1 MLTEKSDRSSFEQFR
16 SSTCHTF
23 KDLIDWIH
31 TYYEKKWCR
40 ESICLLAMLNQ
51 LSALNGIPLFS
62 NYNILSAKLMPPY
75 PSEVLLLC
83 GLLHSDPSMADAI
96 EKHPIS

>member
-1 MLTEKSDRSSFEQFR
+1 
-16 SSTCHTF
+16 
-23 KDLIDWIH
+23 
-31 TYYEKKWCR
+31 
-40 ESICLLAMLNQ
+40 MLNQ

-62 NYNILSAKLMPPY
+62 NYNGLSAKLMPPY

-83 GLLHSDPSMADAI
+83 GLLHADPSMADAT